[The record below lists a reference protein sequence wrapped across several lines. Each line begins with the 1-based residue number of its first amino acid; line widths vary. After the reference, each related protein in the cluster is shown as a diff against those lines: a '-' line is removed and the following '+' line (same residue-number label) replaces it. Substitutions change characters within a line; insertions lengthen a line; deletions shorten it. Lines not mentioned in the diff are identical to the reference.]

1 VTAGQKGTAVKKET
15 KDPAAA
21 LARAA
26 EAQQHACYVLKLYV
40 AGVTPRSAAA
50 IKSVTAVCEAHL
62 KGRYALEIIDLYQRP
77 TLAKGEQILAA
88 PTLLKKLPLPLKR
101 IIGDMANEQKVL
113 VGLDLR
119 PKT

>member
-1 VTAGQKGTAVKKET
+1 MPKMPD
-15 KDPAAA
+15 DPAEA

-26 EAQQHACYVLKLYV
+26 EAQQTARYVLKLYV

-50 IKSVTAVCEAHL
+50 IKAVTALCEQHL
-62 KGRYALEIIDLYQRP
+62 QGRYELEVIDLYRHP

-88 PTLLKKLPLPLKR
+88 PTLIKQLPLPLKR
-101 IIGDMANEQKVL
+101 IIGDMANLDKVL

-119 PKT
+119 PKA